1 MFDLGW
7 TELMVI
13 GIVALIVVGPKD
25 LPGMFRAVGNF
36 VGKAKRM
43 ARDFSQAMNDA
54 ADEAGVKD
62 VSDSLRKAT
71 NPVGSAMDEVRKT
84 AKSASES
91 FTQDT
96 MAGPKS
102 AKDKADEQTG
112 DGPEEEP
119 TGLSEERRAQAEKI
133 RAKSAEMATARHARE
148 AAEAAEAA
156 AAETSAD
163 DAPATSK
170 DSKA

>member
-7 TELMVI
+7 TELLVI
-13 GIVALIVVGPKD
+13 GVVALIVVGPKD

-62 VSDSLRKAT
+62 VSESLRKAT
-71 NPVGSAMDEVRKT
+71 NPVGSAMDEVRKS

-96 MAGPKS
+96 MSGPKS
-102 AKDKADEQTG
+102 AKTDDASG
-112 DGPEEEP
+112 DGAGDTPG
-119 TGLSEERRAQAEKI
+119 GLSEERKTQAEKI

-156 AAETSAD
+156 AAETAGAD
-163 DAPATSK
+163 DAPAAPK